1 MSIHSISA
9 GTPALQGG
17 ASGSKEES
25 QIKTLEQKLLQLNK
39 EKDKAKKSKDMDKVR
54 ELEQKIQKLERQ
66 LEELR
71 NRKNGKEDETAQARP
86 SASPDDMGNY
96 VDEFA

>member
-1 MSIHSISA
+1 
-9 GTPALQGG
+9 
-17 ASGSKEES
+17 
-25 QIKTLEQKLLQLNK
+25 
-39 EKDKAKKSKDMDKVR
+39 MDKVR